1 MESLQKISEKMYIGL
16 LAILLSIISFFLI
29 ATYNKINETNAMV
42 YKLQVELAQM
52 REKESHFMNYMQVC
66 QIIDQK
72 IAQYHKENN
81 Q

>member
-81 Q
+81 K